1 MRYLKIFEDFTTSV
15 VKVDDLVLRLHID
28 YSNITNV
35 YLLLEDEIYDN
46 LSVELPDS
54 TKLDIGEFFLNPE
67 VDEKIVDEL
76 VNQGFIEEG
85 EKEATAGLQKTK
97 NYILV

>member
-54 TKLDIGEFFLNPE
+54 TKLDIGEFFLNP
-67 VDEKIVDEL
+67 DIDKRIIDEL
-76 VNQGFIEEG
+76 INQGFIEEG
-85 EKEATAGLQKTK
+85 DKEAMAGDKPTK
-97 NYILV
+97 SYILV